1 MKSSFN
7 KKTFRAVISAA
18 LIASSALASA
28 VANAE
33 TSMERV
39 ERTKTLRV
47 GVVNGA
53 TPYYH
58 KNLATNE
65 WSGFGPDFAQ
75 NLAKDLGAEVKYVE
89 TTWGNSVLDLQANK
103 IDVMFG
109 MAPTPARRDMVN
121 FSNPIFQNTYTM
133 VCKNGYPEK
142 TWDQFNSPD
151 AKISVDVG
159 SSMDNFATAKLPNAS
174 ISRLESTSAAT
185 MALQSGRVD
194 CQVLVILLAQ
204 PLLKKV
210 PNIGTIQVPTPV
222 LAAPVTI
229 GMQKESDPA
238 FTAAI
243 NKWVEKEQ
251 KSGEIRN
258 IILANMQ
265 KLAGVDPASFP
276 ASVKFE

>member
-1 MKSSFN
+1 MKSHFS
-7 KKTFRAVISAA
+7 KKTFRAGLYAA
-18 LIASSALASA
+18 LIAGSCATMLAQ
-28 VANAE
+28 AE

-39 ERTKTLRV
+39 ERTKVLRV

-58 KNLATNE
+58 KSLITNE
-65 WSGFGPDFAQ
+65 WSGFGPDFA
-75 NLAKDLGAEVKYVE
+75 KDLAAELHVDIKYVE
-89 TTWGNSVLDLQANK
+89 TTWGNAVLDLQANK

-109 MAPTPARRDMVN
+109 MAPTPARKEAVN
-121 FSNPIFQNTYTM
+121 FSKPIFQNTYTM

-151 AKISVDVG
+151 SKISVDVG
-159 SSMDNFATAKLPNAS
+159 SSMDNFATSMLPKAS
-174 ISRLESTSAAT
+174 MSRLESTSAAT

-194 CQVLVILLAQ
+194 CQILVILLAQ

-210 PNIGTIQVPTPV
+210 PTLGTIQVPTPV
-222 LAAPVTI
+222 LAAPVSI
-229 GMQKESDPA
+229 GMQKEADTV
-238 FTAAI
+238 FMDVM

-251 KSGEIRN
+251 KSGEIRR
-258 IILANMQ
+258 IILDNMQ
-265 KLAGVDPASFP
+265 KLAGVEPASFP

>member
-1 MKSSFN
+1 MKSQFSN
-7 KKTFRAVISAA
+7 KTFRAAISAT
-18 LIASSALASA
+18 LIATSTFA
-28 VANAE
+28 ANFAHAE

-39 ERTKTLRV
+39 ERTKELRV

-58 KNLATNE
+58 KSLVTNE
-65 WSGFGPDFAQ
+65 WSGFGPDFAK

-159 SSMDNFATAKLPNAS
+159 SSMDNFATSMLPKAS

-194 CQVLVILLAQ
+194 CQILVILLAQ

-210 PNIGTIQVPTPV
+210 PTIGTIQVPTPI
-222 LAAPVTI
+222 LSAPVTI
-229 GMQKESDPA
+229 GMQKESDTA
-238 FTAAI
+238 FTAAV

-258 IILANMQ
+258 VILTNMH
-265 KLAGVDPASFP
+265 KLAGVEPSSFP